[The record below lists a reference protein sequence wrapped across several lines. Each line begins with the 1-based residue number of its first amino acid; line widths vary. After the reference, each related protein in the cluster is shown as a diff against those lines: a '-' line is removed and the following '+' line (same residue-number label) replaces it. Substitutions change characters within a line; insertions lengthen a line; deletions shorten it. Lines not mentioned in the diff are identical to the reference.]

1 MFQFIKKYKAFLIG
15 LLLIV
20 PIFYMLDYIGFLLL
34 PENQTLEIVL
44 YAIFWGIILA
54 LPFHYYTYLKEKKK
68 TVFRVLGLIA
78 LFFIALLIDSS
89 MKVPDNPITFSLL
102 IGFWIGLAYV
112 LIPTFIK
119 KYWTLIAFIYTPLF
133 LYFLYLRLFSGDLE
147 TYLKIKEELPFFIF
161 FLPIPVLFL
170 VWVFEQW
177 KWIQNLKAEKS
188 KTELSLLRS
197 QINPHF
203 FFNTL
208 NNLYALTIKNSKQAP
223 DVILKLSDM
232 MRYTIYEG
240 EKETVK
246 LGDEIEYLKNY
257 MELHKIRYKKS
268 VDLSFKHDVNPNL
281 QIAPLLFIILLENAF
296 KHGVETLSENAF
308 IHIHLYEDD
317 NAIYFNI
324 ENNFDSK
331 EMSQTKGIGLANLK
345 RRLSL
350 LYPKK
355 HELNSYIE
363 GTIYKSTLK
372 ISKHA

>member
-68 TVFRVLGLIA
+68 TVFRVLGLVA
-78 LFFIALLIDSS
+78 FFFIALVIDSS

-177 KWIQNLKAEKS
+177 KWVQNLKAEKS

-308 IHIHLYEDD
+308 IHIHLYEDAD
-317 NAIYFNI
+317 SIYFNI

-355 HELNSYIE
+355 HELNNYIE